1 MCRIIE
7 ILGVLQSF
15 IQQKP
20 FTDAPQNRRTLSNWQ
35 KTHVTD
41 FFNKLADFEHIL
53 RKTFGQMFLFIV
65 DLVESFSL
73 TRNKVL

>member
-1 MCRIIE
+1 MLHKKKNFVKLTENTCY
-7 ILGVLQSF
+7 GV
-15 IQQKP
+15 
-20 FTDAPQNRRTLSNWQ
+20 
-35 KTHVTD
+35 

-73 TRNKVL
+73 TWNKVL

>member
-1 MCRIIE
+1 MLHKKKNFVKLTENTCY
-7 ILGVLQSF
+7 GV
-15 IQQKP
+15 
-20 FTDAPQNRRTLSNWQ
+20 
-35 KTHVTD
+35 

>member
-1 MCRIIE
+1 MLHNIE
-7 ILGVLQSF
+7 ELCQIDRKHMLRS
-15 IQQKP
+15 
-20 FTDAPQNRRTLSNWQ
+20 
-35 KTHVTD
+35 

-73 TRNKVL
+73 TRNNKVL